1 MNSEQLFTLALGLNS
16 PWEVQ
21 KVEFVEEPDQSKELH
36 VYPNARKAIL
46 PSARN
51 CRGFA
56 PPRAAQTLSKR
67 HVAGLELIATV
78 ALTVSLVVAA
88 TAVSIGDRSLARGD
102 VIGPPSLH
110 GPQARD

>member
-1 MNSEQLFTLALGLNS
+1 MA
-16 PWEVQ
+16 
-21 KVEFVEEPDQSKELH
+21 ELTGH
-36 VYPNARKAIL
+36 P
-46 PSARN
+46 
-51 CRGFA
+51 GFA

-102 VIGPPSLH
+102 VIGSPLLQTPL
-110 GPQARD
+110 ARE

>member
-1 MNSEQLFTLALGLNS
+1 MA
-16 PWEVQ
+16 
-21 KVEFVEEPDQSKELH
+21 ELTGN
-36 VYPNARKAIL
+36 P
-46 PSARN
+46 
-51 CRGFA
+51 GFA
-56 PPRAAQTLSKR
+56 PPRAEQTLSKR

-102 VIGPPSLH
+102 VIRPPSLH